1 MCSQRVKKYAF
12 SQLCLLTLKPG
23 FHVIV
28 AIILTQSDDRN
39 RPDRT
44 SLRGR
49 TLKGKGAVEFRYEET

>member
-28 AIILTQSDDRN
+28 AIILTQSGFWAIAIVRIE
-39 RPDRT
+39 PACVAG
-44 SLRGR
+44 L
-49 TLKGKGAVEFRYEET
+49 